1 MPAVG
6 HALLSASSAHRW
18 LACPPS
24 AQLCA
29 QAPEGGTSEA
39 AAEGTLAHSI
49 CEAKINAYLKGKKPR
64 TPAKLTK
71 HELYRKAMEE
81 HTDGF
86 VDYVIELYD
95 AAQRR
100 SPDAL
105 LLTEQRLDFG
115 AWVPDGFG
123 TGDVIIISD
132 GVMDV
137 VDFKYGK
144 GVPVSA
150 ENNPQLRLY
159 GLGALAEFSSLY
171 EIDMVRLHI
180 FQPRLDSVTMETLH
194 VEALLEWGNRIL
206 TTAQQAAEGKGE
218 FKAGEHCRF
227 CRVAATCRA
236 RAEKQLEL
244 AKYEFADAP
253 LLSNAEIGEILAR
266 VDELTAWAKSVKDYA
281 AQQAIENDE
290 HFDGWKLVAGRSV
303 RKITD
308 EEQAV
313 LALLD
318 SGYKTTDVMRIK
330 GLTDLEE
337 LVGKKALASL
347 LGDLIVKPEGKPTL
361 VPETD
366 KRPEWNSAKQDFNDD
381 VTA

>member
-1 MPAVG
+1 MTA

-24 AQLCA
+24 ARLCA
-29 QAPEGGTSEA
+29 DIPESGTGEA
-39 AAEGTLAHSI
+39 AAEGTLAHAI

-64 TPAKLTK
+64 TPAKLIK

-81 HTDGF
+81 HTDAF
-86 VDYVIELYD
+86 VDYVIELYHK
-95 AAQRR
+95 AQQR
-100 SPDAL
+100 SSDAL
-105 LLTEQRLDFG
+105 LLTEQRLDFS
-115 AWVPDGFG
+115 AWVPGGFG
-123 TGDVIIISD
+123 TGDVIIIAD
-132 GVMDV
+132 GIMDV

-171 EIDMVRLHI
+171 DIDTVCMHI
-180 FQPRLDSVTMETLH
+180 FQPRLDSVTTETLAAT
-194 VEALLEWGNRIL
+194 ALLEWGNHIL
-206 TTAQQAAEGKGE
+206 TIAQQAADGKGE

-227 CRVAATCRA
+227 CHVAATCRA

-244 AKYEFADAP
+244 AKYEFTDAP
-253 LLSNAEIGEILAR
+253 LLSNTEIGDILAR

-281 AQQAIENDE
+281 AQQAIEHGE

-337 LVGKKALASL
+337 LVGKKALAGL
-347 LGDLIVKPEGKPTL
+347 LGDLIVKPGGKPTL

-366 KRPEWNSAKQDFNDD
+366 KRPEWSSAKQDFNDD